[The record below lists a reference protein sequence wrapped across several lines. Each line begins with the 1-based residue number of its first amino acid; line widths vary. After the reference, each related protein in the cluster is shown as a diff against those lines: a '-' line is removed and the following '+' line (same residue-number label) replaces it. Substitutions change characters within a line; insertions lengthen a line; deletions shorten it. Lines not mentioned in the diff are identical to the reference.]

1 MTAPHAEQLALDGLA
16 PRRRRRRTPAE
27 KIPAEHDPIAQV
39 VLDIQA
45 THLGRTFD
53 YLIDEKLDGTAVPG
67 ALVRV
72 RFGGQRVSGIIWN
85 RTSTSDTPRSSLRYL
100 ERVLTTRPLVS
111 ASMRDDITRIA
122 DAYGGTRANIVRLA
136 VPPRVERVDAAL
148 PGDDGTDGTGGA
160 SGIDTAGGFAG
171 NTGGGTGADSPFG
184 LASAR
189 RAAGRAAATAL
200 AARCRRAADEGF
212 AAMRTSYDQAVRLH
226 ATLEDGG
233 FGAFVVDALPGAQR
247 WADDMAWI
255 VMDAMAAGRAAVV
268 VLPTM
273 RETQDLADA
282 LERRGL
288 HRFAAADGERAA
300 AGGFTDG
307 YAGDVAVLG
316 ASMPP
321 EERYRAYRAV
331 ADGRVRCAIGPRAAM
346 YAPVDGPALF
356 AIVDDLAYQNMDGF
370 MPYPN
375 ARGVLRLRAKAHGG
389 VFVAMGHARSAVSQW
404 ETDGR
409 AADTPVGGP
418 ATTVH
423 ALPAVV
429 KEHTPWVRWLN
440 RDELARLADPSI
452 GARVPHTAVRIL
464 HKALDGGPVL
474 LSIPGDDAESLACVR
489 CHRQVRCARCTGPV
503 ARGGESAP
511 RCRWCGAA
519 AVNWTCPGCGG
530 DRMRVIRVGAAGTAQ
545 ELSRLFRGVPIV
557 VSSPRSPRGIVETI
571 AWRPQIVVATPGA
584 EPRVRAADGRDTPQ
598 TREYRAVAVL
608 DAWTSLYAQ
617 GVDAR
622 LDTLAAWMRAV
633 ACCAP
638 RSRGGQALLIGE
650 TDPTIARSL
659 TLWDPRLLAAR
670 EIEERR
676 EAGMTPVTATACVW
690 GRRDVVIGALT
701 RLGVLGGDWAVVN
714 VGGHDLPAVLGPVPI
729 APPAT
734 VDARELAETA
744 DRVKAVVRV
753 AASRR
758 AELATRL
765 RAIVGEHVA
774 GRRAGELRFR
784 LDPKDLI

>member
-1 MTAPHAEQLALDGLA
+1 MTAPYAEQLALDGLA

-53 YLIDEKLDGTAVPG
+53 YLIDEKLDDTAVPG

-85 RTSTSDTPRSSLRYL
+85 RTSASDTPRSSLRYL

-122 DAYGGTRANIVRLA
+122 DAYGGTRANIIRLA

-148 PGDDGTDGTGGA
+148 PGDVDA
-160 SGIDTAGGFAG
+160 A
-171 NTGGGTGADSPFG
+171 ADH
-184 LASAR
+184 
-189 RAAGRAAATAL
+189 AAATAL
-200 AARCRRAADEGF
+200 AVRCRRAADDGF
-212 AAMRTSYDQAVRLH
+212 AAMRASYDQAVRLH

-233 FGAFVVDALPGAQR
+233 FGTFVVDALPGAQR

-288 HRFAAADGERAA
+288 RRFAPSDGDRAA

-307 YAGDVAVLG
+307 YEGDVAVLG

-429 KEHTPWVRWLN
+429 KECTPWVRWLN

-474 LSIPGDDAESLACVR
+474 LSIPGDDTESLACVR

-503 ARGGESAP
+503 ARGGDSAP

-530 DRMRVIRVGAAGTAQ
+530 ERMRVIRVGAAGTAQ

-557 VSSPRSPRGIVETI
+557 VSSSRSPRGIVETI

-598 TREYRAVAVL
+598 TREYRAVAIL

-650 TDPTIARSL
+650 TDPLIARSL

-676 EAGMTPVTATACVW
+676 EAGMAPVAATACVW
-690 GRRDVVIGALT
+690 GRRDAVIGALT
-701 RLGVLGGDWAVVN
+701 RLGVLGGDWAVIG

-734 VDARELAETA
+734 VDARELEETA

-753 AASRR
+753 VPSRR